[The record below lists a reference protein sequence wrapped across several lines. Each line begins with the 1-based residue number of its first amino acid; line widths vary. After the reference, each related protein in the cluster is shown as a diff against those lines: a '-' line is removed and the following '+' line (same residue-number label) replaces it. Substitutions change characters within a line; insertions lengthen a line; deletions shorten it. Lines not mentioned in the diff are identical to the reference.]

1 MIFLNGQHT
10 GECKWTELKS
20 ISFTAIGVSEGVK
33 IYCTNIEFS
42 KATKISLT
50 NVTLNHCYIS
60 CSSSSA
66 LVFVM
71 LSGIAQNSTQINIQ
85 HIECAE
91 TYANGNLIILENSLF
106 QNHSSIS
113 GTLCFIGKR
122 NELAINMTNS
132 SLFLGKSTTIM
143 LASNH
148 TLHRYIVFLNFSTLD
163 IESFAHITFLG
174 NILCLEMFDSTLNI
188 MSNASMTFKNNSKMD
203 DEGVAMFAVRSNL
216 TIEGDLQFINT
227 SAMSEA
233 AINLQISYMNIIKN
247 AKLIF
252 VNNLAQRQAGA
263 FLAGDSVIN
272 IEHNASVTFINN
284 KSENKVG
291 AMAMLT
297 SALYMRHST
306 SIVFIN
312 NSAIKTGGAFY
323 PEYSNV
329 QLENNA
335 KILFIN
341 NSAENG
347 GAMAIRSSTL
357 NIGNNAMVTFTNNS
371 ALVEGGGI
379 IIQNCSMVVE
389 SNAKLTFINNSA
401 PEQAGAFELIYSS
414 LHLKNHATL
423 KFINNSGFTGAGMG
437 GALFSFASQIY
448 IENSTEVT
456 LTFMGNSARRGG
468 AMALMASTYVL
479 KNGESNMTFEN
490 NSAQE
495 FGGAI
500 YVDPD
505 RLKIQS
511 AEIQF
516 GHCLYSAQSDLAQ
529 HNIFFINNDGEFAGN
544 DVYGASL
551 YSCNKT
557 SVDVFQNCSKSHS
570 SLVSGDPIRVC
581 ICDKYKPQC
590 HNTSYMR
597 YVYPGETFSIPLV
610 VVGGDWGITRGT
622 VYATFNDSTST
633 LKPHSQYY
641 HWINTTQCT
650 FLNYTVYGNPRQSAQ
665 LVLSVNSYSKPRFT
679 SSDNKSTTENLYF
692 TSVYID
698 LKFSP
703 CPPGFS
709 LQGNPQGCDCY
720 HVLTD
725 NGVQCEI
732 YEGRSLFSWNT
743 TLWIN
748 ASSQNFIYSKRCPFN
763 YCTYT
768 KRVTDDPNVQCA
780 FNRAGRLCGGCKE
793 NFSLAIGSSHCIYC
807 QNNLHMSL
815 FIFFAAAGFVL
826 VIFISAL
833 NLTVTQG
840 MVDGVIF
847 YANIVSAYEATLF
860 PETLHGELQ
869 FFKIFIAWLNLD
881 FGIESC
887 FIKGLN
893 AFWKTWLQFVFPF
906 YIWSIA
912 GLMIVA
918 ARHSTRLTYLL
929 GSRAVP
935 VLATLVL
942 LSYTKLLKS
951 AVSVLG
957 FSIITVY
964 FEQNVS
970 YTGITCRVQNN
981 RRSSVNF
988 RAFI

>member
-1 MIFLNGQHT
+1 MHLVILPLCLILLSPTLLQQCNCYNEEVYVSPTPHPNQDCPGQPCRTLQQYFSNTSFTQQSANLSMIFLTGQHT

-20 ISFTAIGVSEGVK
+20 ISFTAIGVTESVK

-42 KATKISLT
+42 KATKMSLT

-71 LSGIAQNSTQINIQ
+71 LSGIAQNNTQINIQ
-85 HIECAE
+85 HVECAE

-122 NELAINMTNS
+122 NELAIHMTNS
-132 SLFLGKSTTIM
+132 SLFLGKNTTIM

-148 TLHRYIVFLNFSTLD
+148 TFHRYIVFLNFSTLN
-163 IESFAHITFLG
+163 IESFAHITFLD
-174 NILCLEMFDSTLNI
+174 NILCLAMFDSTLNI

-203 DEGVAMFAVRSNL
+203 DEGVAMFAVRSYL
-216 TIEGDLQFINT
+216 TIEGDLQFNNT
-227 SAMSEA
+227 SGMSEA
-233 AINLQISYMNIIKN
+233 AINLQISHMNIIKN

-252 VNNLAQRQAGA
+252 VNNLAQHQAGA

-272 IEHNASVTFINN
+272 IEHNASVIFINN
-284 KSENKVG
+284 KSEKKVG
-291 AMAMLT
+291 AMAMLKST
-297 SALYMRHST
+297 LNIRHNT
-306 SIVFIN
+306 SIAFIN
-312 NSAIKTGGAFY
+312 NSAITSGGAFF

-329 QLENNA
+329 TLENNA

-341 NSAENG
+341 NSAETG
-347 GAMAIRSSTL
+347 GAMEIRSSMFTIGYNA
-357 NIGNNAMVTFTNNS
+357 NI
-371 ALVEGGGI
+371 
-379 IIQNCSMVVE
+379 
-389 SNAKLTFINNSA
+389 TFINNSA
-401 PEQAGAFELIYSS
+401 FVEGGGIFIRNCSMNVESNARLIFINNSAPGQAGAFELVSSS

-423 KFINNSGFTGAGMG
+423 KFINNSASTGAGMG
-437 GALFSFASQIY
+437 GAFFSFASLIY
-448 IENSTEVT
+448 IEDFTGVT
-456 LTFMGNSARRGG
+456 VTFIGNSARRGG
-468 AMALMASTYVL
+468 AMALMASTL
-479 KNGESNMTFEN
+479 NFMSGNSNITFEN
-490 NSAQE
+490 NSALE
-495 FGGAI
+495 SGGAI

-505 RLKIQS
+505 LLRIQS
-511 AEIQF
+511 ARIDF
-516 GHCLYSAQSDLAQ
+516 SHCLYSAPSDHAK
-529 HNIFFINNDGEFAGN
+529 HNVYFINNDGKVAGN

-557 SVDVFQNCSKSHS
+557 FVHVYLNNNS
-570 SLVSGDPIRVC
+570 SLLSSVSGDPIRVC
-581 ICDKYKPQC
+581 ICDKYNKPQC
-590 HNTSYMR
+590 GNTYIQTAR
-597 YVYPGETFSIPLV
+597 YVYPGEILSIPLV
-610 VVGGDWGITRGT
+610 LVGGDWGTTSGIL
-622 VYATFNDSTST
+622 YATLNHSKSL
-633 LKPHSQYY
+633 LKPSHSYP
-641 HWINTTQCT
+641 WIEAKQCT
-650 FLNYTVYGNPRQSAQ
+650 SLNYTVYTNRSQSVQ
-665 LVLSVNSYSKPRFT
+665 LVLSANSYQY
-679 SSDNKSTTENLYF
+679 STYTVIDDEYLTDTLHF
-692 TSVYID
+692 TSVYIN
-698 LKFSP
+698 LTFSP

-743 TLWIN
+743 TFWIN

-815 FIFFAAAGFVL
+815 FIFFAAAGFLL

-887 FIKGLN
+887 FVKGLN

-906 YIWSIA
+906 IF
-912 GLMIVA
+912 GL
-918 ARHSTRLTYLL
+918 L
-929 GSRAVP
+929 P
-935 VLATLVL
+935 D
-942 LSYTKLLKS
+942 
-951 AVSVLG
+951 
-957 FSIITVY
+957 
-964 FEQNVS
+964 
-970 YTGITCRVQNN
+970 
-981 RRSSVNF
+981 
-988 RAFI
+988 